1 MAEQGEWWIPIH
13 LRILDTGADK
23 KEGGWKER
31 EGGEGEILFIR
42 RALTQIAVNRDIFS
56 RRRADSS
63 KAFNTWKMKITPS
76 PPPSFFFSHRLTTF
90 QPEYRYSSPEMERQ
104 EDEWFWPGCRPNVW
118 RRKERSFS
126 EEEVVRFIFLNA
138 RSYCFRSPMIHR
150 QRLSLFLSRSYSRY
164 SDKFLYIYISNDFI
178 GLMNIISFFPFFFS
192 FLDDT
197 SVTSLS
203 RSFGY
208 ESTWNYIYI
217 VHLWRLL
224 RIKIL

>member
-1 MAEQGEWWIPIH
+1 MGQPRIEDKGNVNTIVIGQVAEQGEWWIPIH

-31 EGGEGEILFIR
+31 GGGGGILFIR

-164 SDKFLYIYISNDFI
+164 SDRFLYIYI
-178 GLMNIISFFPFFFS
+178 
-192 FLDDT
+192 
-197 SVTSLS
+197 
-203 RSFGY
+203 
-208 ESTWNYIYI
+208 YIY
-217 VHLWRLL
+217 RM
-224 RIKIL
+224 ILSA

>member
-1 MAEQGEWWIPIH
+1 M
-13 LRILDTGADK
+13 K
-23 KEGGWKER
+23 
-31 EGGEGEILFIR
+31 GEGRGGGGILFIH

-104 EDEWFWPGCRPNVW
+104 EDEWFWPGCRANVW
-118 RRKERSFS
+118 RKKERSFS

-150 QRLSLFLSRSYSRY
+150 RHLSLFLSRSYSRY
-164 SDKFLYIYISNDFI
+164 SDKFLYIYIYIYIEWFYPLNEY
-178 GLMNIISFFPFFFS
+178 NIFLSFFFF

-203 RSFGY
+203 RSFG
-208 ESTWNYIYI
+208 
-217 VHLWRLL
+217 
-224 RIKIL
+224 